1 MVELNSLQHGD
12 LWWVND
18 KISVPLGDVVLR
30 EDGTYSLDQ
39 TSDATCELRPGS
51 AIVFVSFS
59 SEEDN
64 AIVVLADGILGWV
77 FRDEVDQLD

>member
-1 MVELNSLQHGD
+1 MVELRNLQHGD
-12 LWWVND
+12 LLWVND
-18 KISVPLGDVVLR
+18 GIKVPLGDVALR

-39 TSDATCELRPGS
+39 DGDATCELRPGS

-59 SEEDN
+59 AEEDN